1 MVGLP
6 DKVLKIVGLTAGD
19 IAVLQRV
26 LQMSLAAVDAV
37 HMEACAG
44 QLQRVLAA
52 QQTQTHYEIT
62 FCFIKHLLP
71 PRMEIVILF
80 IAAAQ
85 DFVRRILLQR
95 ERPLRR

>member
-6 DKVLKIVGLTAGD
+6 DKILKIVGLTAGD

-26 LQMSLAAVDAV
+26 LQVSLAAVDAV

-52 QQTQTHYEIT
+52 
-62 FCFIKHLLP
+62 
-71 PRMEIVILF
+71 
-80 IAAAQ
+80 
-85 DFVRRILLQR
+85 
-95 ERPLRR
+95 